1 MILKQS
7 DERSGD
13 FLQLTRLV
21 NRCDEVQ
28 KRRLDKEYAKLSAG
42 KKGEQD
48 AAFFMNR
55 EFGETNRMGL
65 LHDLRIGVN
74 DDYAQIDHLVIHRL
88 QGRVWLC
95 ETKNYGGRLQ
105 CNEHGEWTV
114 WYGKKPQPV
123 ASPISQARRQAI
135 VLRRWFDLNNYGY
148 LEVLPM
154 VLLAP
159 TASVDRRNMPHDVTI
174 VKSDQFGEWC
184 ERQGDEL
191 GVMTA
196 LKMAAGAFWEKRD
209 EAWLRELAD
218 KLCRAHTPIVFD
230 WETRLGLEPTA
241 PPSQEQQR
249 GSNVHALR
257 KAKEETSQLKPDL
270 SKITTPHGE
279 IKFIALGETE
289 VAIRNPPVEP
299 LIDAVR
305 GTVKGRG
312 RWQPRFKNWIVRI
325 EEFAEIR
332 REIEDRLEEA
342 KSERRA

>member
-21 NRCDEVQ
+21 KRCDEVQ
-28 KRRLDKEYAKLSAG
+28 KRRLDKEYAKLSSG

-55 EFGETNRMGL
+55 EFGETDRTGL
-65 LHDLRIGVN
+65 LHDLRIGVDN
-74 DDYAQIDHLVIHRL
+74 DYAQIDHLVIHRL

-159 TASVDRRNMPHDVTI
+159 TASVDRRSMPNDVTV
-174 VKSDQFGEWC
+174 VKSDQFGEWFQ
-184 ERQGDEL
+184 RQGDEL
-191 GVMTA
+191 GAMTA

-209 EAWLRELAD
+209 EAWLRELGD

-230 WETRLGLEPTA
+230 WEKRLGLEPKKPYT
-241 PPSQEQQR
+241 QEQQR
-249 GSNVHALR
+249 GSNVSVLL
-257 KAKEETSQLKPDL
+257 KAKQEASRIEPDL
-270 SKITTPHGE
+270 SIIATPHGE
-279 IKFIALGETE
+279 ITFIALGETE
-289 VAIRNPPVEP
+289 VAIRNPPVKP

-312 RWQPRFKNWIVRI
+312 RWQPRFKNWIVKI
-325 EEFAEIR
+325 EEFAEVR

-342 KSERRA
+342 RSERRA